1 MTREEVLALLSQGDY
16 VSGQKMSQQLGVSR
30 AAVWKAI
37 DRLRAEGYTIESAT
51 NRGYRLAGAP
61 NRLSQAGVLRA
72 LGKHPWLDRIEV
84 LDTVDSTN
92 TYAKAKAA
100 QGAPHG
106 TVILSDCQTGGRG
119 RRGRSFSSP
128 KGMGV
133 YCSVV
138 LRYDV
143 PPDKLLHLTTV
154 IAEATRR
161 AIVEVTGLPAKIKWT
176 NDLVLHQRKLC
187 GILTE
192 LSLEAE
198 TGRTDYVIP
207 GTGVNCG
214 QSEADFPPEIRDMAI
229 SLEQALSAPVDRCR
243 LAAEMIRQYHL
254 ASEDMLK
261 DPAPWLDGYR
271 ANCLTLGQDV
281 KILQVDTVRQAYAED
296 IDDEGGLVVR
306 LPDGSHETIRSG
318 EVSVRGLY
326 GYV

>member
-1 MTREEVLALLSQGDY
+1 MTRDAVLELLQGGGY
-16 VSGQKMSQQLGVSR
+16 VSGQRMSEQLGLSR

-51 NRGYRLAGAP
+51 NRGYCLTGWP
-61 NRLSQAGVLRA
+61 NRLTREGVARL
-72 LGKHPWLDRIEV
+72 LEGHPWREQVEV
-84 LDTVDSTN
+84 LAEVDSTN
-92 TYAKAKAA
+92 NYAKTAAA

-106 TVILSDCQTGGRG
+106 TVILSDYQSGGRG

-133 YCSVV
+133 YCSVI

-143 PPDKLLHLTTV
+143 PPERLLHLTTV

-161 AIVEVTGLPAKIKWT
+161 AIAAVTGLEPQIKWT
-176 NDLVLHQRKLC
+176 NDLVLEQRKLC

-198 TGRTDYVIP
+198 TGLTGYVIP

-214 QSEADFPPEIRDMAI
+214 QRPEDFPPEIRDMAI
-229 SLEQALSAPVDRCR
+229 SLEQALGGPADRCA
-243 LAAEMIRQYHL
+243 LAAEMVRQYHL
-254 ASEDMLK
+254 AAEDMLTNFG
-261 DPAPWLDGYR
+261 PWLEGYR
-271 ANCLTLGQDV
+271 THCVTLGRDV
-281 KILQVDTVRQAYAED
+281 RILQGDRVRQARAED
-296 IDDEGGLVVR
+296 IDDEGGLIVR
-306 LPDGSHETIRSG
+306 LPDGARETVRSG

>member
-1 MTREEVLALLSQGDY
+1 MTKDAVLELLSQGGY
-16 VSGQKMSQQLGVSR
+16 VSGQKISEQLGLSR

-51 NRGYRLAGAP
+51 NRGYCLTGRP
-61 NRLSQAGVLRA
+61 NRLTQAGVVQL
-72 LGKHPWLDRIEV
+72 LEGHPWQGLVQV
-84 LDTVDSTN
+84 LETVDSTN
-92 TYAKAKAA
+92 NFAKAVAA

-106 TVILSDCQTGGRG
+106 TVILSDHQSGGRG
-119 RRGRSFSSP
+119 RRGRSFFSP
-128 KGMGV
+128 KGMGS

-143 PPDKLLHLTTV
+143 PPEKLLHLTTV

-161 AIVEVTGLPAKIKWT
+161 ALAAETGLDVGIKWT
-176 NDLVLHQRKLC
+176 NDLVLEKRKLC

-198 TGRTDYVIP
+198 TGLTGYVIP

-214 QSEADFPPEIRDMAI
+214 QQPADFPPEIRDMAI
-229 SLEQALSAPVDRCR
+229 SLEQALGRPLDRCA

-254 ASEDMLK
+254 ATSEMLTN
-261 DPAPWLDGYR
+261 PGPWLAGYR
-271 ANCLTLGQDV
+271 AHCLTLGQDV
-281 KILQVDTVRQAYAED
+281 QILQGDQVRLAHAED
-296 IDDEGGLVVR
+296 IDDEGGLVVT
-306 LPDGSHETIRSG
+306 LADGRRETVRSG

>member
-1 MTREEVLALLSQGDY
+1 MTKDAVLELLAGGGY
-16 VSGQKMSQQLGVSR
+16 VSGQRMSEQLGLSR

-51 NRGYRLAGAP
+51 NRGYCLTGWP
-61 NRLSQAGVLRA
+61 NRLTREGVVRL
-72 LGKHPWLDRIEV
+72 LEGHPWQDRVQV
-84 LDTVDSTN
+84 LSAVDSTN
-92 TYAKAKAA
+92 NYAKAAAA
-100 QGAPHG
+100 QEAPHG
-106 TVILSDCQTGGRG
+106 TVILSDYQSGGRG

-143 PPDKLLHLTTV
+143 PPEKLLHLTTV

-161 AIVEVTGLPAKIKWT
+161 AITAVTGLDVGIKWT
-176 NDLVLHQRKLC
+176 NDLVLERRKLC

-198 TGRTDYVIP
+198 TGLTGYVIP
-207 GTGVNCG
+207 GIGVNCG
-214 QSEADFPPEIRDMAI
+214 QRPGDFPPEIRNMAI
-229 SLEQALSAPVDRCR
+229 SLEQALNGPVDRCA
-243 LAAEMIRQYHL
+243 LAAEMVRQYHL
-254 ASEDMLK
+254 AAGDMLT
-261 DPAPWLDGYR
+261 DPGPWLEGYR
-271 ANCLTLGQDV
+271 AHSVTLGRDV
-281 KILQVDTVRQAYAED
+281 QILRGDTVRQAYAED

-306 LPDGSHETIRSG
+306 FPDGTREIIRAG

>member
-51 NRGYRLAGAP
+51 NRGYRLTGAP

-72 LGKHPWLDRIEV
+72 LGTHPWLDRIEV

-176 NDLVLHQRKLC
+176 NDLVLDRRKLC

-261 DPAPWLDGYR
+261 NPAPWLDGYR

-281 KILQVDTVRQAYAED
+281 KILQGDTVRQAHAED

-306 LPDGSHETIRSG
+306 LPDGSRETIRSG

>member
-1 MTREEVLALLSQGDY
+1 MTRDAILDLLSQGGY
-16 VSGQKMSQQLGVSR
+16 VSGQKMSEQLGLSR

-51 NRGYRLAGAP
+51 NRGYRLTEWP
-61 NRLSQAGVLRA
+61 NRLTLEGVLRH
-72 LGKHPWLDRIEV
+72 LEGHPWRDLVQV

-92 TYAKAKAA
+92 NFAKAVAA

-106 TVILSDCQTGGRG
+106 TVIVSDHQSGGRG

-128 KGMGV
+128 KGMGI

-143 PPDKLLHLTTV
+143 PPEKLLHLTTV

-161 AIVEVTGLPAKIKWT
+161 AVAAQTGLDVGIKWT
-176 NDLVLHQRKLC
+176 NDLVLWKRKLC

-198 TGRTDYVIP
+198 TGLTDYVIP

-214 QSEADFPPEIRDMAI
+214 QQPEDFPPEIRDMAI
-229 SLEQALSAPVDRCR
+229 SLEQAQDRPVDRCA

-254 ASEDMLK
+254 AAAEMLTN
-261 DPAPWLDGYR
+261 PGPWLAGYR
-271 ANCLTLGQDV
+271 AHCLTLGQDV
-281 KILQVDTVRQAYAED
+281 KILQGDQVRLARAED
-296 IDDEGGLVVR
+296 IDEAGGLVVTLENGQR
-306 LPDGSHETIRSG
+306 ETIRSG

>member
-51 NRGYRLAGAP
+51 NRGYRLVGAP

-72 LGKHPWLDRIEV
+72 LGMHPWQDRIEV

-92 TYAKAKAA
+92 TYAKAVAA

-106 TVILSDCQTGGRG
+106 TVILSDYQSGGRG

-154 IAEATRR
+154 VAEATRR

-229 SLEQALSAPVDRCR
+229 SLEQALNHPVDRCR

-254 ASEDMLK
+254 ASEDMLQN
-261 DPAPWLDGYR
+261 PAPWLTGYR
-271 ANCLTLGQDV
+271 ANCATLGRDV
-281 KILQVDTVRQAYAED
+281 KIVLGDSVRQAFAED

-306 LPDGSHETIRSG
+306 LPDGSRETIRSG